1 MVLNMVL
8 SFSKIGRIPFL
19 NDSEHVLYFHNPKCS
34 CRQVDNVFVAYH
46 MCTHRGSLVP
56 QLPSP
61 GNERDYEKGLLVGGT
76 EQC

>member
-1 MVLNMVL
+1 MVL

-46 MCTHRGSLVP
+46 MWQPC
-56 QLPSP
+56 SP
-61 GNERDYEKGLLVGGT
+61 TPFAWEWARLCERFTGRRYRTML
-76 EQC
+76 